1 MINEFVPEMD
11 DLDIF
16 GEDDGAPDPDVS
28 APAMKNPFGGQPKE
42 EEEIEEEAEEDDD
55 APAGEDNPFV
65 KRVNDLYAEG
75 LLSLTEDELPEV
87 LGDYSEFGASEQ
99 EKILIASL
107 RKSLE
112 SQNSIA
118 EEARK
123 EGMGQLLES
132 LDPITKKGV
141 EYSLSN
147 PDAEDLKDFYKGLI
161 YEADIK
167 SLNPQDASDAERI
180 LKIYY
185 KEQNFKQEDIEE
197 KITDLKSLNKLI
209 KEATLVKPK
218 LDAQAEAIADR
229 KLDEQKAIV
238 DYESSK
244 KHDLMLRINEIL
256 KVGNLDGIPIT
267 RETGD
272 FLVSALAGDEFQI
285 PIKGKTVELNL
296 AEAMILHHK
305 HSKKGDLK
313 LLMKALILLH
323 KPEEFEKF
331 YTKKVVSTETN
342 RFIKEHR
349 ISSGSKTAA
358 FSLPATKKPIER
370 IPIILT

>member
-1 MINEFVPEMD
+1 MVNEFVPEMD

-16 GEDDGAPDPDVS
+16 GDGDDLEPDQDKAASTDS
-28 APAMKNPFGGQPKE
+28 ATLEKQEPVKS
-42 EEEIEEEAEEDDD
+42 DDD
-55 APAGEDNPFV
+55 DDSDAEGTEENPFV

-75 LLSLTEDELPEV
+75 LLSISEEELPEV
-87 LGDYSEFGASEQ
+87 LGEYEEFGAAEQ

-107 RKSLE
+107 KKSLE
-112 SQNSIA
+112 LQNSVA

-167 SLNPQDASDAERI
+167 SLDPQDANDAERI

-185 KEQNFKQEDIEE
+185 KEQNFKPEDIDE
-197 KITDLKSLNKLI
+197 KITDLKSLNKLV

-218 LDAQAEAIADR
+218 LDAQAEAIAER
-229 KLDEQKAIV
+229 KLDEQRAIV

-244 KHDLMLRINEIL
+244 KQDLMRRITEVL
-256 KVGNLDGIPIT
+256 KVGNLDGIPIS

-342 RFIKEHR
+342 RFIKEHKL
-349 ISSGSKTAA
+349 SSGSKTAT
-358 FSLPATKKPIER
+358 FNLPATKKPIER